1 MYTYIYSFY
10 VNIEGQRDILIKNN
24 CCLLDNL
31 IFHVECKQTKC
42 TIYIYVYICIC
53 MYVHMIARMYVY
65 VLYIYCCTYIC
76 KHKAVLLVHT
86 CMIIHIYI
94 SLSIYILTYEH
105 KHLPG

>member
-1 MYTYIYSFY
+1 MLQYDTYTHTYIYMYIYSSY

-24 CCLLDNL
+24 CCLLDDL
-31 IFHVECKQTKC
+31 KFHVECKQTKC

-65 VLYIYCCTYIC
+65 VLYIYFCTYIC
-76 KHKAVLLVHT
+76 KHKAVLFVHT

-94 SLSIYILTYEH
+94 SLSIF
-105 KHLPG
+105 